1 LFFEYTKDMNE
12 RTLTIKTSGRLK
24 DNEFWK

>member
-24 DNEFWK
+24 DNEF